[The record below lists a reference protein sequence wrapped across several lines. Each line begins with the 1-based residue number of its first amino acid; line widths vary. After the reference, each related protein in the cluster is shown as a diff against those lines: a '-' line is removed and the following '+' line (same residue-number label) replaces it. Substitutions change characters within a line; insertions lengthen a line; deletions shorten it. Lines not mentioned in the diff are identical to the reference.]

1 MRIIVFLYIL
11 SGLLVA
17 CGPGLTEEQKRK
29 IKAEME
35 AGQVKRVNE
44 ATILEAAMLQGKNLV
59 DLAIK
64 SDNNKMQ
71 NEFGKVE
78 RLSQKPTY
86 ASETESMVW
95 EALKTQPSGENVQK
109 LGADTILY
117 TAPVWGKSKTNQDSV
132 VAVWRVALSK
142 KQLVLKL

>member
-35 AGQVKRVNE
+35 AGQVKRVSE

-117 TAPVWGKSKTNQDSV
+117 TAPVWVKSKTNQDSV

>member
-1 MRIIVFLYIL
+1 MRKLWIL
-11 SGLLVA
+11 LLITVA

-35 AGQVKRVNE
+35 AGQVKRVSE
-44 ATILEAAMLQGKNLV
+44 AAILEAAMLQGKNLV
-59 DLAIK
+59 DLAK
-64 SDNNKMQ
+64 NSGKAKTQ

-78 RLSQKPTY
+78 MLYQKPNY

-95 EALKTQPSGENVQK
+95 EALKTQASGENVQK